1 MNLLHSFH
9 SNPLEKQTKTVSDSD
24 VIARIQ
30 KGDTD
35 ALEIIMR
42 RYNQRLYRIARSIV
56 RDDHE
61 AMDVLQ
67 DTYIKAYDHLHKFR
81 GPNGFIHWLSRIT
94 TNEALMRIRKHSRI
108 KYILDD
114 PMYMIPEIES
124 FEQQPLSEVA
134 DQQLHKLLE
143 DAIDTLSVNMRSVF
157 VMRAVQQ
164 LSTRETALSLN
175 LTEQTVKTRFY
186 RAKRMIRKIFE
197 EHIEKA
203 GLSIH
208 EFAGD
213 RCDFVVLAVLNRL
226 CIRPN
231 KQFNFGDNLL
241 TKLRLS

>member
-1 MNLLHSFH
+1 MNLLYSLR
-9 SNPLEKQTKTVSDSD
+9 SNPLKKPAIPVSDTD

-35 ALEIIMR
+35 AFEIIMR

-67 DTYIKAYDHLHKFR
+67 DTYIKAYDQLHKFR
-81 GPNGFIHWLSRIT
+81 GPDGFVHWLSRIT
-94 TNEALMRIRKHSRI
+94 TNEALMHIRKHSRI

-114 PMYMIPEIES
+114 PMYTLPGIES
-124 FEQQPLSEVA
+124 NEKQPLSEVA
-134 DQQLHKLLE
+134 NQQLHKLLE
-143 DAIDTLSVNMRSVF
+143 NAIDTLPVDSRSVF
-157 VMRAVQQ
+157 VMRTIQK
-164 LSTRETALSLN
+164 LSTRETALSLG
-175 LTEQTVKTRFY
+175 LTEQTVKTRLH

-197 EHIEKA
+197 EHLESA
-203 GLSIH
+203 GLNIH

-226 CIRPN
+226 FIRP
-231 KQFNFGDNLL
+231 
-241 TKLRLS
+241 